1 MKKSIL
7 LTSTFCLLT
16 FGLIAQP
23 GNPSSPVPF
32 GAIELLIAG
41 GAALGGR
48 YYYKNRNQK
57 EE

>member
-1 MKKSIL
+1 MKN
-7 LTSTFCLLT
+7 STFLTIAFCLFTL
-16 FGLIAQP
+16 GLFAQP
-23 GNPSSPVPF
+23 GNPSAPAPF

-48 YYYKNRNQK
+48 YYYKNQKQK